1 MSQEKSN
8 TSLAQTGY
16 RLSATALTMAMV
28 LHSGASQADPKG
40 QIIFLGWTADLQ
52 HSVWLS
58 AISPG
63 KFDVSSAKT
72 NQPYDVWTQNHKGL
86 HLTVSPERE
95 EWGGTHILYSYANAD
110 TSIYD
115 RRFVDSDNQRPDR
128 FTFPNQF
135 TPPTLPPKPTQPG
148 PSAPPEGITPT
159 LPGGVQPPVG
169 TLPPQ
174 GITPT
179 LPGGVQ
185 PPIATLPPQGI
196 TPTLPGGVQPPIATL
211 PPQGITPTLPGGV
224 QPPVGTLPPQG
235 ITPTLPGGVQ
245 PPVGALPPQGIT
257 PTLPGG
263 VQPPVGTLPPQ
274 GITPTLPG
282 GVQPPVGTLPP
293 QGITPTLPGGV
304 QPPVGTLPPQ
314 GITPT
319 LPGGVQPPVGT
330 LPPQGITPTLPG
342 GVQPPVGTLPPQ
354 GITPTLPGGVQPPVG
369 TLPPQG
375 LTPGMPTTPPQ
386 GLMPSRPTL
395 GDRPFIIRPGAMQP
409 PIATLPPQG
418 ITPTLP
424 GGVQPPVGT
433 LPPQGITPTLPG
445 GVQPPVAT
453 LPPQGITPTLPGGVQ
468 PPVGTLPPQG
478 GMPTRPPLGERP
490 FITLPGGV
498 QPLPGTLIPEG
509 RLPPPAIPAQP
520 GYLPGQQS
528 AGQQASE
535 RALNERTLC
544 VMADERAKL
553 PPEQQAQYPDC
564 PFTRAELAAG
574 QGGQP
579 VAQPESVERRW
590 NLWADEVYYDI
601 SDHREGLDMSG
612 STNVFSLGAD
622 TRLDKN
628 TILGF
633 SVSRVDSKVDSFNGG
648 MRMAA
653 GGFNIGPYLA
663 YQVSDSW
670 MLDGTLIYGWM
681 DNKQDLLFLSGDYG
695 STSLSGSLGATGQY
709 FWSNTSIRP
718 RLAINYSHNRSKGYR
733 MSGDYQGLALHLD
746 NESGSYNQGN
756 MTGTVEFSR
765 VYYTDIGLPLMPY
778 AELGLD
784 YGFERPNDG
793 YILTGDLSSAR
804 TEPLSGTMRLGLRT
818 LIGGEATLTT
828 SAGYTSIGQD
838 DLNIWEW
845 RINLSKPF

>member
-196 TPTLPGGVQPPIATL
+196 TPTLPGGVQPP
-211 PPQGITPTLPGGV
+211 
-224 QPPVGTLPPQG
+224 
-235 ITPTLPGGVQ
+235 
-245 PPVGALPPQGIT
+245 
-257 PTLPGG
+257 
-263 VQPPVGTLPPQ
+263 
-274 GITPTLPG
+274 
-282 GVQPPVGTLPP
+282 
-293 QGITPTLPGGV
+293 
-304 QPPVGTLPPQ
+304 
-314 GITPT
+314 
-319 LPGGVQPPVGT
+319 
-330 LPPQGITPTLPG
+330 
-342 GVQPPVGTLPPQ
+342 VGTLPPQ

-409 PIATLPPQG
+409 PIATLPPQGITPTLPGGVQPPLATLPPQGITPTLPGGVQPPVGTLPPQG

>member
-1 MSQEKSN
+1 MSRRSVSRKIIMSQEKSN

-245 PPVGALPPQGIT
+245 T
-257 PTLPGG
+257 
-263 VQPPVGTLPPQ
+263 
-274 GITPTLPG
+274 
-282 GVQPPVGTLPP
+282 
-293 QGITPTLPGGV
+293 
-304 QPPVGTLPPQ
+304 
-314 GITPT
+314 
-319 LPGGVQPPVGT
+319 
-330 LPPQGITPTLPG
+330 
-342 GVQPPVGTLPPQ
+342 PVGTLPPQ

-409 PIATLPPQG
+409 PIATLPPQGITPTLPGGVQPPLATLPPQGITPTLPGGVQPPVGTLPPQG